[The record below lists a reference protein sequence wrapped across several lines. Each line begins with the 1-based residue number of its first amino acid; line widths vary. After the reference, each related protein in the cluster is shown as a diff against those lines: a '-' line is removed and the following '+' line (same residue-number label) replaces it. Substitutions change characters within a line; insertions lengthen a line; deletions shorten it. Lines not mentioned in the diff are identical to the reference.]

1 MTYRA
6 LRWELDAAGIL
17 TVTINRPER
26 LNAVDTA
33 AMRELTHIFTRAD
46 RDDRVR
52 VVIVTGAGR
61 AFCAGGDLSS
71 GTSTFDAVA
80 EGRASDAADHVE
92 TGGPLAM
99 SVFRCRKPFIAAL
112 NGAAVGVGLT
122 MILPMDVRIAV
133 PGAKLAMSFVR
144 RGIVPDACATW
155 FLPRLVGL
163 STALDWAGTGR
174 TFTTDEAHRAGL
186 VDEVVAPDQLL
197 GRARERAR
205 EYLAAAP
212 VAVAMTRQ
220 MVLRMAAAEHP
231 LDAYAVESPA
241 IFELGRSEDA
251 KEGVAAFLDKRPP
264 RFPGR
269 VSADMPSAYPW
280 WSRTEQLAEPGPIEP
295 FPDQP
300 PPASDEES

>member
-17 TVTINRPER
+17 TVTINRPEK

-71 GTSTFDAVA
+71 GTQTFDAVA

-186 VDEVVAPDQLL
+186 IDEVVAPEQLL

-212 VAVAMTRQ
+212 VALAMTRQ

-269 VSADMPSAYPW
+269 VSADMPSVYPW
-280 WSRTEQLAEPGPIEP
+280 WSRAEELADPGPIEP
-295 FPDQP
+295 FPDRP

>member
-1 MTYRA
+1 MTSYKA
-6 LRWELDAAGIL
+6 LRWDLDDDGIL
-17 TVTINRPER
+17 TVTIDRPEK

-33 AMRELTHIFTRAD
+33 AMNELTHVFTRAD

-80 EGRASDAADHVE
+80 EGRASGSGDHVE

-99 SVFRCRKPFIAAL
+99 SLFRSRKPFIAAL

-174 TFTTDEAHRAGL
+174 TFTTDEGSRAGL
-186 VDEVVAPDQLL
+186 IDELVPAGQLL
-197 GRARERAR
+197 DRARERAR
-205 EYLAAAP
+205 EYLSAAP

-220 MVLRMAAAEHP
+220 MVLRMVAAEHP

-269 VSADMPSAYPW
+269 VSTDMPGAYPW
-280 WSRTEQLAEPGPIEP
+280 WSRPEQLADPGPLEP
-295 FPDQP
+295 FPGGDHP
-300 PPASDEES
+300 DVR

>member
-1 MTYRA
+1 MSSGAVTYKA
-6 LRWELDAAGIL
+6 LRWDLDDDGIL
-17 TVTINRPER
+17 TVTIDRPEK

-33 AMRELTHIFTRAD
+33 AMNELTHIFTRAD

-71 GTSTFDAVA
+71 GTRTFDAVS
-80 EGRASDAADHVE
+80 EGRASGSQDHVE

-99 SVFRCRKPFIAAL
+99 SVFGCRKPFIAAL

-174 TFTTDEAHRAGL
+174 TFSTDEGHRAGL
-186 VDEVVAPDQLL
+186 IDELVAPERLVE
-197 GRARERAR
+197 RARERAR

-231 LDAYAVESPA
+231 LDAYAVESSA
-241 IFELGRSEDA
+241 IFELGRSGDA
-251 KEGVAAFLDKRPP
+251 AEGVAAFLGKRPP
-264 RFPGR
+264 DFPGR
-269 VSADMPSAYPW
+269 VGADMPSVYPW
-280 WSRTEQLAEPGPIEP
+280 WSRTEQLADPGPIEP
-295 FPDQP
+295 FPSHDH
-300 PPASDEES
+300 